1 MRFEA
6 MGHGYDQGVFKYQA
20 KCLADLR
27 MRYAAL
33 NDAARA
39 AVDPLL
45 ERTGCL
51 PALVSA

>member
-1 MRFEA
+1 
-6 MGHGYDQGVFKYQA
+6 
-20 KCLADLR
+20 

-33 NDAARA
+33 NDAARGV
-39 AVDPLL
+39 VDPLL